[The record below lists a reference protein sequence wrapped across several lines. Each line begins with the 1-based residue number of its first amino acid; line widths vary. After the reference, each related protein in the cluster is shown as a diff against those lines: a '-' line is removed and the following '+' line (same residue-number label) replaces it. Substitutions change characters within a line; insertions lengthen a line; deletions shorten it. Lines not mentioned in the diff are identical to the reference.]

1 MPGIAGAQAG
11 GGVHWGQH
19 GRSRYFRAAR
29 RGTADAR
36 GLPLHPTPDTVHLL
50 ATACIRPNI
59 SSLPPI
65 SSTPISN
72 LLSDE
77 RCALRQR
84 DQGTSKRLMGA

>member
-36 GLPLHPTPDTVHLL
+36 GLPLHPTPDTVHQTQHFLT
-50 ATACIRPNI
+50 ATYLKHPNFE
-59 SSLPPI
+59 SA
-65 SSTPISN
+65 
-72 LLSDE
+72 E
-77 RCALRQR
+77 
-84 DQGTSKRLMGA
+84 

>member
-50 ATACIRPNI
+50 ATACIRP
-59 SSLPPI
+59 
-65 SSTPISN
+65 STPITATYLKHPNFESA
-72 LLSDE
+72 E
-77 RCALRQR
+77 
-84 DQGTSKRLMGA
+84 